1 MPRPI
6 PVPVRE
12 TIFRLWQRGQDAPQ
26 IAASL
31 GLPGSTVYR
40 LLRRFRRDGAA
51 GIPPDYRHPAAD
63 AAPPDAVRA
72 ALDLRRE
79 HPTWGAALIRVQLLD
94 EAPQRPVPS
103 ERTLQ
108 RRFARADL
116 APAPAG
122 RRPRGEA
129 GRAASPHA
137 TWQMDAKEHI
147 KLKK

>member
-12 TIFRLWQRGQDAPQ
+12 TIFRLWQRGHQAPR

-31 GLPGSTVYR
+31 GVPGSTVDR
-40 LLRRFRRDGAA
+40 LLQRFRRDGSA
-51 GIPPDYRHPAAD
+51 GIPPGYRNPVAD
-63 AAPPDAVRA
+63 TAPPDAVRA

-94 EAPQRPVPS
+94 EVPRRAVPS

-116 APAPAG
+116 SPAPAG
-122 RRPRGEA
+122 ADDRASRRGGRPRPTIPGK
-129 GRAASPHA
+129 
-137 TWQMDAKEHI
+137 WMQKNI
-147 KLKK
+147 